1 MLRSL
6 VSIDA
11 GDDLSLSESVVG
23 PCPDTVIT
31 AAHRP
36 KLLVRGSVHPAVR
49 DAQRRMNAFSRAEVS
64 ASRPPLS
71 DTPLR
76 EDCVFGPA
84 TQRALISF
92 QQRVFPG
99 VLAEHDGRLGPKT
112 WAEFDRVAAA
122 PPGPLPPVPAPP
134 VPVPVFVPP
143 APPSPTMTGPR
154 AISRP
159 CCMLAGLS
167 LAGHNTVGGHGAG
180 QPGIVYTGRAGFVD
194 FGHLW
199 EVADITAFAYQQIH
213 AASGASG
220 TTVSAAEGTATLTS
234 AAPPADWLTLA
245 RCIAFDD
252 AMGHEIATYTVM
264 SPGGHNSSF
273 SPEDLCS
280 NFLGTEVAARAL
292 TVGGTF
298 VTEAETQ
305 ARLLLASLDAQTE
318 AETRASFARIATRWV
333 DNTLVGTVVRD
344 GYLRRRNFTRDPWK
358 TGHRSDAATPAF
370 VVAPLGVATTYT
382 YAHPNGFSRVDF
394 STRIAA
400 IKADAATRYGA
411 GSDRP

>member
-6 VSIDA
+6 VPSA
-11 GDDLSLSESVVG
+11 GADISLTEGVVG
-23 PCPDTVIT
+23 PCPDTLIT
-31 AAHRP
+31 AANRP
-36 KLLVRGSVHPAVR
+36 RLLIRGSVHPAVR
-49 DAQRRMNAFSRAEVS
+49 DAQRRLNAFSLVEAS
-64 ASRPPLS
+64 AGRLS
-71 DTPLR
+71 LADTPLR
-76 EDCVFGPA
+76 EDCVFGQA

-99 VLAEHDGRLGPKT
+99 VASEHDGRLGPKT
-112 WAEFDRVAAA
+112 WTELDRVAAST
-122 PPGPLPPVPAPP
+122 PGSLPPAP
-134 VPVPVFVPP
+134 VPVPIFVPP
-143 APPSPTMTGPR
+143 VPPSPAMTGPR
-154 AISRP
+154 ATSRP
-159 CCMLAGLS
+159 CCMLAELS
-167 LAGHNTVGGHGAG
+167 LVGRHTVGGHAAS
-180 QPGIVYTGRAGFVD
+180 QPGIVYTGLAGFVD

-213 AASGASG
+213 AAGGASG
-220 TTVSAAEGTATLTS
+220 TTVRAAEGTATLSS
-234 AAPPADWLTLA
+234 AAPSTEWLTLA

-252 AMGHEIATYTVM
+252 ALGHEIATYTMM

-280 NFLGTEVAARAL
+280 NFLGTEIAARAL
-292 TVGGTF
+292 TTGGTF
-298 VTEAETQ
+298 ATQAEAQ

-333 DNTLVGTVVRD
+333 DTSLVGTVVRD

-370 VVAPLGVATTYT
+370 VVAPLGVATPYT
-382 YAHPNGFSRVDF
+382 YAHPAGFTRMDF
-394 STRIAA
+394 GARIAA
-400 IKADAATRYGA
+400 IKADVARRYGA